1 MEKPILFE
9 ELTAPEIRKLSKKID
24 MVMLVGGATEQHGP
38 HLPEGTDWMNSYE
51 IAKKVSVKTGVPV
64 LPPIKYGESQT
75 HKHLGALWVRPET
88 LHKIVYDICKSLF
101 NSGFH
106 KFLLFPAHG
115 TNTWPFHTAWSNL
128 RFDLPNIQIKV
139 VDESIYQFMTKEG
152 REILGKVR
160 EMDPYEYH
168 AGTTETSLVLAH
180 RPDLVKM
187 ELAED
192 WPMKMPHGALFD
204 YRVDQISKTGVCGR
218 PTKAS
223 KELGEKIMN
232 ARVDAISR
240 WIENALKEEVPFK
253 DKVDH
258 V

>member
-1 MEKPILFE
+1 MKPVLWD
-9 ELTAPEIRKLSKKID
+9 ELTGPEIKQLNKKTD
-24 MVMLVGGATEQHGP
+24 MVIIPVGATEQHGP
-38 HLPEGTDWMNSYE
+38 HLPLLTDALIPTK
-51 IAKKVSVKTGVPV
+51 IAYSISEKTGIPV
-64 LPPIKYGESQT
+64 LPTISYGDSQT
-75 HKHLGALWVRPET
+75 HKTLDATVWLRPET
-88 LHKIVYDICKSLF
+88 LHDWIYDVCKCLYFQGFRKILII
-101 NSGFH
+101 NG
-106 KFLLFPAHG
+106 HG
-115 TNTWPFHTAWSNL
+115 TNVWPLHTAWSNL
-128 RFDLPNIQIKV
+128 RFDLPDIQIKIA
-139 VDESIYQFMTKEG
+139 DNTINQYMSEEDKATLE
-152 REILGKVR
+152 EIRKL
-160 EMDPYEYH
+160 DPYEYH